1 MPPYAGQA
9 PPGPPPPGYPA
20 FPPSAP
26 RRPVARHL
34 LLGALLGLVAGI
46 GLPVAFLQLDAVAG
60 GTGALFFLGLL
71 VPLGLAIGL
80 TVAPRTRLL
89 GAGMFIGFGVAL
101 IIGAGVCI
109 ALLAQLNA
117 GP

>member
-1 MPPYAGQA
+1 M
-9 PPGPPPPGYPA
+9 
-20 FPPSAP
+20 
-26 RRPVARHL
+26 
-34 LLGALLGLVAGI
+34 
-46 GLPVAFLQLDAVAG
+46 PVAFLQLDAVAG
-60 GTGALFFLGLL
+60 GTGALFFLGFL

-101 IIGAGVCI
+101 IVGAGVCI